1 MTFQPMNLTSHLAEV
16 ITILEYGGFRITA
29 LIKSNKPLKMITNI
43 SRQLTT
49 GALAIATSV
58 AAFGFAGAAPAQ
70 AQAALCPLPLGQL
83 FSSFRT
89 TPCRVGDKLFTFYTS
104 TPTSGAIDNG
114 VLLIDQILTSTIDRH
129 TFNYRPTPALI
140 QGSGT
145 FIIDYTIEIVN
156 DPGTTE
162 NELLTKMFKDF
173 SIGYDATGAGNSGIM
188 VDKTVWSDAFSGT
201 SLIGSSMASTAT
213 GASGA
218 MIPVPA
224 DVKKL
229 FVRDTFSVSSPMGS
243 LNSITN
249 DFTQKTKSIDI
260 PEPSAILGILA
271 VAGAGAFARRK
282 S

>member
-1 MTFQPMNLTSHLAEV
+1 
-16 ITILEYGGFRITA
+16 
-29 LIKSNKPLKMITNI
+29 MITNI

-70 AQAALCPLPLGQL
+70 AQAVCPLPLGQM

-104 TPTSGAIDNG
+104 TPTSGSIDDG

-129 TFNYRPTPALI
+129 TFNYRPTPALT
-140 QGSGT
+140 QGST

-218 MIPVPA
+218 MVPVPA

-229 FVRDTFSVSSPMGS
+229 FVRDTFSVSSPTGS

>member
-1 MTFQPMNLTSHLAEV
+1 
-16 ITILEYGGFRITA
+16 
-29 LIKSNKPLKMITNI
+29 MITNI

-49 GALAIATSV
+49 GALAIAGSV

-70 AQAALCPLPLGQL
+70 AQAVCPLPLGQVL
-83 FSSFRT
+83 SGFKNEA
-89 TPCRVGDKLFTFYTS
+89 CRVGDKLFTFYASSPMTG
-104 TPTSGAIDNG
+104 PINNG

-129 TFNYRPTPALI
+129 TFNYRPTPALT
-140 QGSGT
+140 QGST

-156 DPGTTE
+156 DPDTTE

-173 SIGYDATGAGNSGIM
+173 SIGYDATGAGNSGIV
-188 VDKTVWSDAFSGT
+188 VDKTVWSDAFSGM
-201 SLIGSSMASTAT
+201 SLIGSSTASSSTS
-213 GASGA
+213 ASGA
-218 MIPVPA
+218 MVPVPA

-229 FVRDTFSVSSPMGS
+229 FVRDTFSVSDPMGS

-249 DFTQKTKSIDI
+249 DFTQTTKSIDI

>member
-1 MTFQPMNLTSHLAEV
+1 
-16 ITILEYGGFRITA
+16 
-29 LIKSNKPLKMITNI
+29 MITNI

-49 GALAIATSV
+49 GALAIAGSV

-70 AQAALCPLPLGQL
+70 AQAVCPLPLGQL
-83 FSSFRT
+83 LLGFKDEA
-89 TPCRVGDKLFTFYTS
+89 CRVGDKLFTFYAS
-104 TPTSGAIDNG
+104 SPTFGAIDNG

-129 TFNYRPTPALI
+129 TFNYRPTPALT
-140 QGSGT
+140 QGST

-156 DPGTTE
+156 DPDTTE

-173 SIGYDATGAGNSGIM
+173 SIGYDATGAGNSGIT
-188 VDKTVWSDAFSGT
+188 VDKTVWLDAFGGS
-201 SLIGSSMASTAT
+201 SLIGSSMASSSTS
-213 GASGA
+213 ASGA
-218 MIPVPA
+218 MVPVPA

-229 FVRDTFSVSSPMGS
+229 FVRDTFSVSSSMGS

-249 DFTQKTKSIDI
+249 DFTQKKSIDI

>member
-1 MTFQPMNLTSHLAEV
+1 MAEV

-70 AQAALCPLPLGQL
+70 AQAVCPLPLGQL
-83 FSSFRT
+83 FSNFRT

-140 QGSGT
+140 QGLT

-229 FVRDTFSVSSPMGS
+229 FVRDTFSVSAPTGS

>member
-1 MTFQPMNLTSHLAEV
+1 
-16 ITILEYGGFRITA
+16 
-29 LIKSNKPLKMITNI
+29 MITNI
-43 SRQLTT
+43 SRRLTT
-49 GALAIATSV
+49 GALAIAGSV

-70 AQAALCPLPLGQL
+70 AQAVCPLPLGQL
-83 FSSFRT
+83 LSGFKNEA
-89 TPCRVGDKLFTFYTS
+89 CRVGDKLFTFIAS
-104 TPTSGAIDNG
+104 SPTSGDINNG

-129 TFNYRPTPALI
+129 TFNYRPTPALT
-140 QGSGT
+140 QGST

-156 DPGTTE
+156 DPDTTE

-173 SIGYDATGAGNSGIM
+173 SIGYDATGAGNSGIT
-188 VDKTVWSDAFSGT
+188 VDKTVWSDAFSGM
-201 SLIGSSMASTAT
+201 SLIGSSMASSSTS
-213 GASGA
+213 ASGA
-218 MIPVPA
+218 MVPVPA

-249 DFTQKTKSIDI
+249 DFTQKSIDI

>member
-1 MTFQPMNLTSHLAEV
+1 
-16 ITILEYGGFRITA
+16 
-29 LIKSNKPLKMITNI
+29 MITNI

-49 GALAIATSV
+49 GALAIAGSV

-70 AQAALCPLPLGQL
+70 AQAVCPTPLGQM
-83 FSSFRT
+83 FSTFRT
-89 TPCRVGDKLFTFYTS
+89 TPCRMGDKFFTFIAS
-104 TPTSGAIDNG
+104 PPTSGGGDIDDA

-129 TFNYRPTPALI
+129 TFNYRPSPALT

-145 FIIDYTIEIVN
+145 FIIDYTIEIVD

-188 VDKTVWSDAFSGT
+188 VDKTVWSDAFGGT
-201 SLIGSSMASTAT
+201 SLIGSSTASSSTS
-213 GASGA
+213 ASGD
-218 MIPVPA
+218 MVPVPA

-229 FVRDTFSVSSPMGS
+229 FVRDTFSVSDTMGS

-249 DFTQKTKSIDI
+249 DFTQTTKSIDI